1 MSIILADEAATLE
14 FGNKL
19 AQHLCK
25 GGVIFLEGEL
35 GAGKTTL
42 VRGVLQA
49 LGHQGKVK
57 SPTYTLV
64 EPYVLSSDKPINLL
78 YHFDLYRMKDPE
90 ELEYMGARDYFTAD
104 AICFV
109 EWPEKGSGWLP
120 KADLTLELSYQG
132 EARSL
137 IVKTGSGGSDYG
149 KEIARKIKN
158 NPGE

>member
-1 MSIILADEAATLE
+1 MSIILADETATVAL
-14 FGNKL
+14 GNKL
-19 AQHLCK
+19 AQHLSK
-25 GGVIFLEGEL
+25 GCVIFLVGEL

-64 EPYVLSSDKPINLL
+64 EPYSLASDTPVKML
-78 YHFDLYRMKDPE
+78 YHFDLYRMNDPE
-90 ELEYMGARDYFTAD
+90 ELEYMGARDYFTSD

-120 KADLTLELSYQG
+120 EADLTLELTYHA

-137 IVKTGSGGSDYG
+137 IVKTGSTFGE
-149 KEIARKIKN
+149 EIARKLKN